1 MVGAGYGS
9 QGFVGL
15 MEMLNSMSKHKSTTV
30 DLLFA
35 THPMSQERYDTAV
48 QTANTKYKSALK
60 GPLNRERYMDHTA
73 GLRAQKGAIQEI
85 QNGEK
90 EMAKKKYDAASNH
103 FRKALKKAP
112 NDYVGLCMISISNL
126 AQQKYAVG
134 RQYAEMAQKAY
145 PEEAQAYHL
154 SGFSKIQLKD
164 FEGAYEEFSAF
175 ESLLPG
181 NPNTTFFKGY
191 CQEGMNQIEPAAN
204 EYRRYLEV
212 VQEGKYAQHAYR
224 RLVDWGY
231 IK

>member
-1 MVGAGYGS
+1 
-9 QGFVGL
+9 
-15 MEMLNSMSKHKSTTV
+15 
-30 DLLFA
+30 
-35 THPMSQERYDTAV
+35 
-48 QTANTKYKSALK
+48 
-60 GPLNRERYMDHTA
+60 MDHTSR
-73 GLRAQKGAIQEI
+73 LRAQKGAIQEI

-90 EMAKKKYDAASNH
+90 EMAKKSYDAASNH
-103 FRKALKKAP
+103 FRQALKKAP
-112 NDYVGLCMISISNL
+112 EDYVALCMMSISNL
-126 AQQKYAVG
+126 VQKQYAVG

-145 PEEAQAYHL
+145 PKEAQAYHL
-154 SGFSKIQLKD
+154 SGFAKVQLKD

-181 NPNTTFFKGY
+181 NPNTIFFKGY

-204 EYRRYLEV
+204 EYTRYLQV